1 MSIFWFLIRLV
12 LKVAFA
18 PVVLALMLFIWICAG
33 IVFLSSMVLG
43 LVSAGLCLLAVAL
56 LLLCGSVEGFVIY
69 LFLAF
74 LASPFGL
81 PTAAFW
87 LLGKV
92 QGVQYMIR
100 DAVYG

>member
-1 MSIFWFLIRLV
+1 MSIFWFLIRLI

-56 LLLCGSVEGFVIY
+56 R
-69 LFLAF
+69 
-74 LASPFGL
+74 
-81 PTAAFW
+81 W
-87 LLGKV
+87 KV
-92 QGVQYMIR
+92 L
-100 DAVYG
+100 